1 METKQD
7 EREGERKKNFDDE
20 IGGGGSIAHLFPSNS
35 LLNST
40 TAKKKQGM
48 PHKVYH
54 GRTGVVWNV
63 TKRALGVEVNKQVG
77 GRIIKKRIHVRIEH
91 VVPSRCKE
99 EFLARRAANDAAK
112 AAAKAA
118 GEPAP
123 ARKRSVA
130 GPRDGFTLTH
140 VKPQTVTAIPYDI
153 VKDAKI

>member
-1 METKQD
+1 
-7 EREGERKKNFDDE
+7 
-20 IGGGGSIAHLFPSNS
+20 
-35 LLNST
+35 
-40 TAKKKQGM
+40 M

-63 TKRALGVEVNKQVG
+63 TKRALGVEVNKEVN
-77 GRIIKKRIHVRIEH
+77 GRVIKKRIHVRIEH

-112 AAAKAA
+112 AAAKAS
-118 GEPAP
+118 GEPLP
-123 ARKRSVA
+123 ARKRTVA
-130 GPRDGFTLTH
+130 GPQDGFTLTD